1 MALGLLLVI
10 VALLTTLTGYLSPA
24 PGSTPAQAVD
34 GTMLLFLVM
43 AATSLNRFHQWS
55 VAGNPVPT
63 VT

>member
-1 MALGLLLVI
+1 MALGLVFVI
-10 VALLTTLTGYLSPA
+10 VVALTTLTGFFP
-24 PGSTPAQAVD
+24 STGITHAQAVD